1 MIRDFLPTDLKVLA
15 KYYDIA
21 RIISASPTAPH
32 QPLIS
37 CQSPGTSPHH
47 AIFSRCGT
55 AESFCENCMCLEAV
69 RCRQILV
76 RIEAVEGKFFLITA
90 IPLEISGQLQ
100 TLELITCVEDKALEH
115 ALTAPKETNSL
126 TYHFV
131 NNLYHLVFR
140 DALTTMYNR
149 RYIDKQLP
157 LEIARVRQNNRP
169 FSLIMTDIDYFKQ
182 VNDRYGHAVGDEVLK
197 FFALKLHE
205 HVRHKQENWVARYGG
220 EEFLLALSDCS
231 EAQAYHITETLRKT
245 IEQTSI
251 PTSAGELCITASFGV
266 YMFTGQETDFHQLV
280 DQVDKRLYQ
289 AKQAGRNCTVAA
301 RPT

>member
-1 MIRDFLPTDLKVLA
+1 MIRDFLPTDLNVLA

-21 RIISASPTAPH
+21 RIIAVSPTDSR
-32 QPLIS
+32 QPLIFA
-37 CQSPGTSPHH
+37 QSSGTSPHH
-47 AIFSRCGT
+47 AIFARCET
-55 AESFCENCMCLEAV
+55 AESLCQTCICLEAI

-76 RIEAVEGKFFLITA
+76 RIEAVAGKFFLITA

-100 TLELITCVEDKALEH
+100 TLELIACVEDNALEH

-126 TYHFV
+126 TYQFV

-231 EAQAYHITETLRKT
+231 EAQAYHITETIRKT
-245 IEQTSI
+245 IEQSLI
-251 PTSAGELCITASFGV
+251 PTSAGKLCITASFGV
-266 YMFTGQETDFHQLV
+266 YMFTGQEADFHQLV